1 MIDTLKT
8 AGVGGGGLC
17 VQFMEMVPDLVKVC
31 VGIMT
36 IVYLGIKVYKELKK

>member
-8 AGVGGGGLC
+8 TGVGGGGLM
-17 VQFMEMVPDLVKVC
+17 VQFIDMVPDMVKVL

-36 IVYLGIKVYKELKK
+36 AVYLGVKIYKELKK

>member
-8 AGVGGGGLC
+8 AGVGGGGLA
-17 VQFMEMVPDLVKVC
+17 VQFMDMVPDLVKVC

-36 IVYLGIKVYKELKK
+36 VIYLGVKVYKELNK

>member
-8 AGVGGGGLC
+8 AGVGGGGFA
-17 VQFMEMVPDLVKVC
+17 VQFIEMVPDMVKVL

-36 IVYLGIKVYKELKK
+36 AVYLGVKVYKELKK

>member
-8 AGVGGGGLC
+8 TCVGGGGLG
-17 VQFMEMVPDLVKVC
+17 VQFLEMVPDVVKVL

-36 IVYLGIKVYKELKK
+36 CVYLGVKVYKELKK